1 MGNVNSILKNSFLTK
16 RQNGLITLESY
27 LFAGKTEMPS
37 AFVLFN
43 VESGSEEQILKI
55 AKSLGGVEEAYVSYG
70 VYDLVMRVKADSMEK
85 LKELVTHQLRTIKN
99 VRSTLTLILTEE

>member
-1 MGNVNSILKNSFLTK
+1 
-16 RQNGLITLESY
+16 
-27 LFAGKTEMPS
+27 MPR

-43 VESGSEEQILKI
+43 VGAGSEDQVLKD
-55 AKSLGGVEEAYVSYG
+55 AKNIGGIQEAYVSYG
-70 VYDLVMRVKADSMEK
+70 VYDLVMKVKADSMEK